1 MDGPDAAPGL
11 TDPLP
16 LAQALIRC
24 ASVTPADGGAQSAL
38 AEMLERLGFTVHRL
52 RYGEIENIF
61 ARLGNEGPHLCFAG
75 HTDVVPV
82 GTANWRS
89 DPFGGEVRDGVL
101 YGRGAC
107 DMKGAIAAFVSGVAQ
122 HLEQGTPTGSISLLI
137 TGDEEGPAVDGTV
150 KVLEWMRAND
160 QIPDFC
166 LVGEPTCP
174 VRLGDMV
181 KIGRRGSVNMKIEV
195 FGTQG
200 HVAYP
205 HRADNPVH
213 RLIRAL
219 DALTSA
225 PVDAGTEWFEAS
237 SLQVTSIDVGN
248 TATNVIPA
256 SARAALNIRFND
268 GHSGASLTAWV
279 RATVGAVCGPVRPG
293 VLDQRR
299 VVRHQAGAD
308 GGDPAPGDPGRD
320 GDRSEARHRGRH
332 VGCAVHRELLPGG
345 GIRSGWRDDA
355 SGRRMC
361 PGRRIARSRS
371 DLSGHRGG
379 LPGMSQGVAT
389 RKSILVGILRIA
401 RGRADGIDCFGSS
414 PQAISVQPGAADRVS
429 AGWRSAGG
437 VLRRTAAGADRP
449 GDDTVRTA
457 DAGGRVL

>member
-1 MDGPDAAPGL
+1 MDGADAAPGL

-24 ASVTPADGGAQSAL
+24 ASVTPADGGAQGAL
-38 AEMLERLGFTVHRL
+38 AKMLERLGFTVHRL
-52 RYGEIENIF
+52 RFGAIENVF
-61 ARLGNEGPHLCFAG
+61 ARLGSAGPHICFAG

-122 HLEQGTPTGSISLLI
+122 HLAQGTPKGSISLLI

-150 KVLEWMRAND
+150 KVLEWMRANG
-160 QIPDFC
+160 QVPDFC

-181 KIGRRGSVNMKIEV
+181 KIGRRGSVNMKLEV

-205 HRADNPVH
+205 HRVDNPVH

-237 SLQVTSIDVGN
+237 SLQVTSVDVGN
-248 TATNVIPA
+248 GATNVVPA

-268 GHSGASLTAWV
+268 GHSGASLIEWV
-279 RATVGAVCGPVRPG
+279 RATVGRYADRFDLQASISGESFITKPGPMVEILRHAILGATGIDPK
-293 VLDQRR
+293 LDTGGGTSDARFIAQYCP
-299 VVRHQAGAD
+299 VAEFGLVGATMHQVDECVPVA
-308 GGDPAPGDPGRD
+308 
-320 GDRSEARHRGRH
+320 EL
-332 VGCAVHRELLPGG
+332 RELAR
-345 GIRSGWRDDA
+345 IYRD
-355 SGRRMC
+355 
-361 PGRRIARSRS
+361 I
-371 DLSGHRGG
+371 
-379 LPGMSQGVAT
+379 VAAF
-389 RKSILVGILRIA
+389 LA
-401 RGRADGIDCFGSS
+401 
-414 PQAISVQPGAADRVS
+414 
-429 AGWRSAGG
+429 
-437 VLRRTAAGADRP
+437 
-449 GDDTVRTA
+449 
-457 DAGGRVL
+457 